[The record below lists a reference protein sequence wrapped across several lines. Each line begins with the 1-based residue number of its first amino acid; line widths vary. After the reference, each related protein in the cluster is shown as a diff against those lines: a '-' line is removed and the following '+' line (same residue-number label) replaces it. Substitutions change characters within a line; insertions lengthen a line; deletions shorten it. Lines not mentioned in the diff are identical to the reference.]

1 MQKNYLIRK
10 FMLEGIKEEVIEAF
24 KKVKRENFV
33 LKKYKQY
40 AYDDVPLPI
49 GHDQTISQPSTVIF
63 MTNALDVKKTDKIL
77 EIGTGSGYQAAI
89 LSKLA
94 KQVYT
99 TEIIDE
105 LYKYAKEKLKNFK
118 NVKVIKKDGSEGL
131 EEYKFYDKI
140 ILTAASR
147 EAPRHLLKQ
156 LKENGILLAPVG
168 NLYIQDMIKLTKD
181 KTESLGKFVFV
192 PLKGKYGFTQ

>member
-1 MQKNYLIRK
+1 MQKDYLIRK
-10 FMLEGIKEEVIEAF
+10 FMLEGIKKEVIKAF
-24 KKVKRENFV
+24 KKVKREDFV
-33 LKKYKQY
+33 LKEYKQY

-63 MTNALDVKKTDKIL
+63 MTNALDVKKDDKIL

-105 LYKYAKEKLKNFK
+105 LYQYAKEKLKNFK
-118 NVKVIKKDGSEGL
+118 NIKVINKDGSEGL

-140 ILTAASR
+140 ILTAASK
-147 EAPRHLLKQ
+147 EVPKHLLKQ
-156 LKENGILLAPVG
+156 LKEDGMLLAPVG
-168 NLYIQDMIKLTKD
+168 NLYVQDMIKITKD
-181 KTESLGKFVFV
+181 KIESLGKFVFV

>member
-1 MQKNYLIRK
+1 MQKDYLIRK
-10 FMLEGIKEEVIEAF
+10 FMLEGIRKEVIEAF
-24 KKVKRENFV
+24 KKIKREYFV
-33 LKKYKQY
+33 LKEYKKY

-49 GHDQTISQPSTVIF
+49 GHDQTISQPSTIIF
-63 MTNALDVKKTDKIL
+63 MTNALDVKKTDKVL

-105 LYKYAKEKLKNFK
+105 LYQYSKEKLKKFK

-131 EEYKFYDKI
+131 EEYSPYDKI
-140 ILTAASR
+140 ILTAASK
-147 EAPRHLLKQ
+147 EFPRHLLKQ

-168 NLYIQDMIKLTKD
+168 NLYVQDMIKMTKD
-181 KTESLGKFVFV
+181 KIESLGKFVFV

>member
-1 MQKNYLIRK
+1 
-10 FMLEGIKEEVIEAF
+10 MLKE
-24 KKVKRENFV
+24 
-33 LKKYKQY
+33 YKQY

-77 EIGTGSGYQAAI
+77 EIGTGSGYNSALI
-89 LSKLA
+89 
-94 KQVYT
+94 
-99 TEIIDE
+99 
-105 LYKYAKEKLKNFK
+105 
-118 NVKVIKKDGSEGL
+118 
-131 EEYKFYDKI
+131 YDKI